1 MRILTVFGTRP
12 EAIKM
17 APLVKALQACP
28 WADLKVC
35 ITAQHRDMLDGVLE
49 TFGIVPDFDLDIMT
63 VNQTLAGITTKAL
76 NGLVDV
82 MADFKP
88 SLVLAHGD
96 TTTTMAASLAAFYSG
111 ASLGHVEAGLRTYD
125 KHAPFPEEVNRRIA
139 GVIADIHFA
148 PTAAAKDNLLAE
160 NTPEAT
166 IFVTGNTAIDAIGS
180 FVRDDYTFKED
191 ALNKLDLKDK
201 KVITMTAH
209 RRENYGEPL
218 ENICHAVV
226 NIVRD
231 FDDVLVVYPVHPSP
245 VVKETAEGILGGK
258 KGIHLINP
266 LDIEDMHNLIARS
279 YMVLTDSGGLQEE
292 APHHNVPVVVLRETT
307 ERPEGLV
314 AGCLTLAGNERA
326 TIYDAVSKLLQDKET
341 HSNMCNAKN
350 PFGDGLASH
359 RIVQAIEY
367 HFGLTK
373 VKPKEFL

>member
-76 NGLVDV
+76 NGLMGV
-82 MADFKP
+82 MDDFKP

-148 PTAAAKDNLLAE
+148 PTAAAKENLLAE

-191 ALNKLDLKDK
+191 ALNKLDLKGK

-226 NIVRD
+226 DIVRD

-245 VVKETAEGILGGK
+245 VVKETAEGILGNE
-258 KGIHLINP
+258 KGICLTNP

-307 ERPEGLV
+307 ERPEGLA

-326 TIYDAVSKLLQDKET
+326 AIYDNVSKLLQDKET
-341 HSNMCNAKN
+341 HSKMCNAQN
-350 PFGDGLASH
+350 PFGDGLASR